1 MKRLL
6 NRGFNFSILPNK
18 MDLTQVLTDYKKFER
33 TIVWHEFWHGKDTE
47 IDYEKP
53 IFQIVKTNMPK
64 NYSVPEGLKIF
75 LSSVKSEILDPK
87 NRNNIQCNLPV
98 DEICALKELIKLQK
112 DREIVIKSCDK
123 GAGIMILDFKQYMQA
138 CYDHL
143 TSKTAN
149 GTPYYSNVDDLAEE
163 RVKTKI
169 RKILKDMLEK
179 NVISKSEFDAMNA
192 DDKTPGRFY
201 SNFKIHKPHKHGEPP
216 PVRPIISGA
225 GSITEGIATFV
236 EFFIHK
242 IATTHET
249 YLQDTPDF
257 LRMISRLN
265 KGPKLGTNAILAT
278 WDAIGLYT
286 NIIHT
291 EGLSCLQEQLNE
303 QTQQETPSEYI
314 IQLMEVILN
323 QNIFTFHDSLWKQE
337 VGAAMGSKPIP
348 HYANIFMARTMDKGM
363 KNLALKYNEKKYK
376 SLTIIK
382 TFFRWLFF
390 LFLMEQQS
398 NSTNF

>member
-1 MKRLL
+1 MTLK
-6 NRGFNFSILPNK
+6 
-18 MDLTQVLTDYKKFER
+18 
-33 TIVWHEFWHGKDTE
+33 TE
-47 IDYEKP
+47 K
-53 IFQIVKTNMPK
+53 
-64 NYSVPEGLKIF
+64 
-75 LSSVKSEILDPK
+75 
-87 NRNNIQCNLPV
+87 NIQGNLPM
-98 DEICALKELIKLQK
+98 DEIVALKELIKLQK
-112 DREIVIKSCDK
+112 DREIVIKACDK
-123 GAGIMILDFKQYMQA
+123 GAGIMILDFKQYMEA

-149 GTPYYSNVDDLAEE
+149 GTPYYSKVDDLAEE

-179 NVISKSEFDAMNA
+179 NVISKTEFDAMSA

-225 GSITEGIATFV
+225 GSITEGIATVV

-249 YLQDTPDF
+249 YLQDTPGF
-257 LRMISRLN
+257 LRMISQLN
-265 KGPKLGTNAILAT
+265 NGPTLGKNAILAT

-303 QTQQETPSEYI
+303 QTQHETPSEHI
-314 IQLMEVILN
+314 IQLMEVILS

-337 VGAAMGSKPIP
+337 VGAAMGCKPIP
-348 HYANIFMARTMDKGM
+348 HYANIFYG
-363 KNLALKYNEKKYK
+363 
-376 SLTIIK
+376 
-382 TFFRWLFF
+382 
-390 LFLMEQQS
+390 
-398 NSTNF
+398 